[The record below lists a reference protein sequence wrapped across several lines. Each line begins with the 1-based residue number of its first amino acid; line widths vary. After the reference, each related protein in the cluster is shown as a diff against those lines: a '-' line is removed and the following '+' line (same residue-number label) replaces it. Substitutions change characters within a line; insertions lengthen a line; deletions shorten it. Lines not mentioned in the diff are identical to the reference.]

1 MAIRSERDDSGY
13 RRAIAAS
20 ANGERAA
27 NLLIV
32 FSPLREPF
40 ERHDVRAD
48 DDETRRHRCARVL
61 RGSDRILKTS
71 HELARQGGASTV
83 GLEDEPEL
91 VFFERSV
98 LRM

>member
-1 MAIRSERDDSGY
+1 MAIRSERDDSSY

-32 FSPLREPF
+32 FGPLSKPF

-48 DDETRRHRCARVL
+48 DDETRRHRGARVL
-61 RGSDRILKTS
+61 RRSDRILKTS
-71 HELARQGGASTV
+71 HELARQKRAGTV
-83 GLEDEPEL
+83 GFEDESEL

-98 LRM
+98 RSR